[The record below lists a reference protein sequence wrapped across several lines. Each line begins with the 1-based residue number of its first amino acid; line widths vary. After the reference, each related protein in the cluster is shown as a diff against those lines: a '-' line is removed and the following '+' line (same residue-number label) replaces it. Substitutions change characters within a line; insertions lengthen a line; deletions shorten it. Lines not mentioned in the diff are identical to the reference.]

1 MDSTCSGS
9 DISAGLQRISCCKLR
24 TTQMLLI
31 IFLRRNSST
40 FDLQAFDFDRPK
52 KEDRGLISLSSRLW
66 NYEVYY
72 MLIEAPFLP
81 ALGNLVML
89 RGMIDK
95 TDVQPKESIIFDCAN
110 FLFYE

>member
-1 MDSTCSGS
+1 M
-9 DISAGLQRISCCKLR
+9 RIRLP
-24 TTQMLLI
+24 
-31 IFLRRNSST
+31 RNAST
-40 FDLQAFDFDRPK
+40 FDLKPFDFDRPK
-52 KEDRGLISLSSRLW
+52 KEDRGLISFSSRLW

-95 TDVQPKESIIFDCAN
+95 TDVHPKESIIFSCAN
-110 FLFYE
+110 LIFYEGAELPNPHSSKEGKKEESSHPF